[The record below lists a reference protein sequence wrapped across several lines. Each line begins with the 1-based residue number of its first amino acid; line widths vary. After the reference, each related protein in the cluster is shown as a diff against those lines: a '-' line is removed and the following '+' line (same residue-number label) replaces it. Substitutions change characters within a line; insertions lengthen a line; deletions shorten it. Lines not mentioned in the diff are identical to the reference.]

1 VIRVLLA
8 DDEPMIRVG
17 GELCFADDRLA
28 SKAIVN

>member
-17 GELCFADDRLA
+17 VRAILA
-28 SKAIVN
+28 TDPGMEYASA